1 MSFRSGVGDEYPT
14 WVKVP
19 GLIPE
24 DDGEV

>member
-24 DDGEV
+24 DGEV